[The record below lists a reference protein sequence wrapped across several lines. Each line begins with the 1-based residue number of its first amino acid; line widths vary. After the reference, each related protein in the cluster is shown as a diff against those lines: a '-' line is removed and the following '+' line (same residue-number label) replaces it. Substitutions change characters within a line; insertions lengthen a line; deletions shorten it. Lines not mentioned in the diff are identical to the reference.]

1 MIAPAELMLEHL
13 VEIDGSRYDKLAVAD
28 YSAIANFNTANPER
42 IILSMS
48 RVFGVPRRV
57 IRHLDPADAE
67 RAGDLIRNILDDYT
81 RSLR

>member
-1 MIAPAELMLEHL
+1 MSAPELLL
-13 VEIDGSRYDKLAVAD
+13 DRPVEIDGNRHDRL
-28 YSAIANFNTANPER
+28 AIASYEAIARFNTANPER
-42 IILSMS
+42 VILSMS

-81 RSLR
+81 RSVR